1 MSQRFIPGVLEKS
14 QLEQNKKA
22 IISLLRKV
30 NRPGM
35 DNVISYLEKTTFFE
49 APSGIGQHR
58 HHNWTGG
65 LAQHSLEVYFL
76 LKDCFPG
83 EDAIIVA
90 LLHDICKANVLV
102 RNPQTRRW
110 EHRHRPMHYKGHG
123 YRSVCLLER
132 MLKLKLTDVERM
144 AILHHMHLYKYHNDD
159 VLRARQ
165 QPLCEA
171 LVHCDHQSA
180 SQKRRAT
187 MGEAYNKWVASF

>member
-22 IISLLRKV
+22 IICLLRSV
-30 NRPGM
+30 NRSGM

-49 APSGIGQHR
+49 APSGVGHHR

-76 LKDCFPG
+76 LKDSFPG

-90 LLHDICKANVLV
+90 LLHDICKASVLV

-132 MLKLKLTDVERM
+132 MLKLKLIDVERM
-144 AILHHMHLYKYHNDD
+144 AIRHHMHLDKYDNDD

-165 QPLCEA
+165 QPLCKA
-171 LVHCDHQSA
+171 LVRCDHKSA
-180 SQKRRAT
+180 SQKWGADKV
-187 MGEAYNKWVASF
+187 EAYDKWVASF